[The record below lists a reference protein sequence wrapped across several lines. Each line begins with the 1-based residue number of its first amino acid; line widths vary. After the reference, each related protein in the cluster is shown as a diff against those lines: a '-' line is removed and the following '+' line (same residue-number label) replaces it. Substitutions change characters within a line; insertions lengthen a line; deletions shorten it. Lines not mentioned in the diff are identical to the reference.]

1 MVNKVI
7 LLGNV
12 GKDAEKISDKVT
24 RFSVATTESWKDKD
38 GNYQNKTEWHRVVVY
53 GNLAP
58 IMADRCKKGKE
69 VYVEG
74 KLVTNEWEKNG
85 EKRYT
90 TEVIVDINGR
100 IDVLGKREG
109 SNNSSETRSESSQS
123 RNEQPAHVKEEPV
136 TPVKSAGPDRSPEP
150 TPDVYP
156 DSDDDIPF

>member
-7 LLGNV
+7 LVGNV

-24 RFSVATTESWKDKD
+24 RFSIATTESWKDKE

-58 IMADRCKKGKE
+58 RMAELCKKGKE

-74 KLVTNEWEKNG
+74 KLTTNEWEKNG

-90 TEVIVDINGR
+90 TEVVVDLNGR
-100 IDVLGKREG
+100 IDVLGRRD
-109 SNNSSETRSESSQS
+109 SANNNSETTSQPS
-123 RNEQPAHVKEEPV
+123 KKNDQPSHIKEDPVEPI
-136 TPVKSAGPDRSPEP
+136 KSAGPDRNPEP
-150 TPDVYP
+150 APDVYP

>member
-7 LLGNV
+7 LVGNV

-24 RFSVATTESWKDKD
+24 RFSVATTESWKDKE

-58 IMADRCKKGKE
+58 RMVDLCKKGKK

-74 KLVTNEWEKNG
+74 KLVTNEWEKEG

-90 TEVIVDINGR
+90 TEVVVDLAGR
-100 IDVLGKREG
+100 IDILSEREP
-109 SNNSSETRSESSQS
+109 SANSSEPRPQAAQK
-123 RNEQPAHVKEEPV
+123 RNEQPAHVREEPV
-136 TPVKSAGPDRSPEP
+136 EPVKSAGPDRSPEP
-150 TPDVYP
+150 SPDVYP